1 MMKESKKWLI
11 ALLKEKRKTGKKKE
25 GGVFFRPDNH
35 TKEQVDCI
43 DPIPT

>member
-1 MMKESKKWLI
+1 MTDCFIKR
-11 ALLKEKRKTGKKKE
+11 EKINGKKKE
-25 GGVFFRPDNH
+25 EGVFLRPDNH